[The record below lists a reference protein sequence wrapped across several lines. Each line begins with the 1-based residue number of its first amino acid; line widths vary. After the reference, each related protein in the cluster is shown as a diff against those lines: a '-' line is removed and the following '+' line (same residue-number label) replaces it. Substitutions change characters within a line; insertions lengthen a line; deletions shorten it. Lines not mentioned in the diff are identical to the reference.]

1 MPLTMVVVVVTRE
14 VGPALV
20 KTPRALACRQSTDSD
35 GLRKLAVVIV
45 VVVVVVVVVDVVVV
59 KLVPSTV
66 NQPTV
71 AVING

>member
-20 KTPRALACRQSTDSD
+20 KTPRALARRQSTDSD
-35 GLRKLAVVIV
+35 GLRKLAVVIDV
-45 VVVVVVVVVDVVVV
+45 VVVVVVAVV

>member
-45 VVVVVVVVVDVVVV
+45 VVVVAVVAVAVV

>member
-20 KTPRALACRQSTDSD
+20 KTPRALAGRQSTDSD
-35 GLRKLAVVIV
+35 GLRKLDVVIV
-45 VVVVVVVVVDVVVV
+45 VVVAVAVV

>member
-35 GLRKLAVVIV
+35 GLRKLAVVIDV
-45 VVVVVVVVVDVVVV
+45 VVVVVVVVVVAVV
-59 KLVPSTV
+59 KLVPSSV

>member
-20 KTPRALACRQSTDSD
+20 KTPRALAGRQSTDSD
-35 GLRKLAVVIV
+35 GLRKLAVVI
-45 VVVVVVVVVDVVVV
+45 DVVVAVVVAVV
-59 KLVPSTV
+59 KLFPSAV

>member
-20 KTPRALACRQSTDSD
+20 KTPRALAGRQSTDSD
-35 GLRKLAVVIV
+35 GLRKLDVVIV
-45 VVVVVVVVVDVVVV
+45 VVVVAVAVV
-59 KLVPSTV
+59 KLVPWTV

>member
-20 KTPRALACRQSTDSD
+20 KTPRALARRQSTDSD
-35 GLRKLAVVIV
+35 GLRKLAVVV
-45 VVVVVVVVVDVVVV
+45 VVVAVAVV

>member
-35 GLRKLAVVIV
+35 GLRKLAVVID
-45 VVVVVVVVVDVVVV
+45 VVVVVVVVDVVVV

>member
-35 GLRKLAVVIV
+35 GLRKLAVVIDV
-45 VVVVVVVVVDVVVV
+45 VVAVVVAVV

>member
-35 GLRKLAVVIV
+35 GLRKLAVVIDV
-45 VVVVVVVVVDVVVV
+45 VVVVVVAVV

>member
-35 GLRKLAVVIV
+35 RLRKLAVVIDV
-45 VVVVVVVVVDVVVV
+45 VVAVDVAVV
-59 KLVPSTV
+59 KLVPSAV

>member
-1 MPLTMVVVVVTRE
+1 MLKPR
-14 VGPALV
+14 
-20 KTPRALACRQSTDSD
+20 RALAGRQSTDSD
-35 GLRKLAVVIV
+35 GLRKLD
-45 VVVVVVVVVDVVVV
+45 VVVVDAVVAVAVVV

>member
-1 MPLTMVVVVVTRE
+1 MLKPR
-14 VGPALV
+14 
-20 KTPRALACRQSTDSD
+20 RALAGRQSTDSD

-45 VVVVVVVVVDVVVV
+45 VVVVVVDVVVV
-59 KLVPSTV
+59 KLVPSAV

>member
-35 GLRKLAVVIV
+35 GLRKLAVVIDV
-45 VVVVVVVVVDVVVV
+45 VVAVDVAVV
-59 KLVPSTV
+59 KLVPSAV

>member
-20 KTPRALACRQSTDSD
+20 KTPRALARRQSTDSD
-35 GLRKLAVVIV
+35 GLRKLD
-45 VVVVVVVVVDVVVV
+45 VVVVDAVAVV

>member
-59 KLVPSTV
+59 KLVPSAV

>member
-35 GLRKLAVVIV
+35 GLRKLVVVIDV
-45 VVVVVVVVVDVVVV
+45 VVVVVVVV
-59 KLVPSTV
+59 KLVPSAV

>member
-20 KTPRALACRQSTDSD
+20 KTPRALALRQATDSD
-35 GLRKLAVVIV
+35 GLRKLDV
-45 VVVVVVVVVDVVVV
+45 VVVVVAVAVV

-66 NQPTV
+66 NKSTNRCRNQWMTSSR
-71 AVING
+71 

>member
-1 MPLTMVVVVVTRE
+1 MLLTMVVVVVTRE

-20 KTPRALACRQSTDSD
+20 KTPRALALRQATDSD
-35 GLRKLAVVIV
+35 GLRKPDV
-45 VVVVVVVVVDVVVV
+45 VVVVVVAVVAVAVV

>member
-14 VGPALV
+14 VGPTLV
-20 KTPRALACRQSTDSD
+20 KTPRALALRQATDSD
-35 GLRKLAVVIV
+35 GLRKLD
-45 VVVVVVVVVDVVVV
+45 VVVVDAVAVV

>member
-45 VVVVVVVVVDVVVV
+45 VVVVVVVVAAVV
-59 KLVPSTV
+59 KLVPSAV

>member
-35 GLRKLAVVIV
+35 GLRKLDVVIV
-45 VVVVVVVVVDVVVV
+45 VVAVV